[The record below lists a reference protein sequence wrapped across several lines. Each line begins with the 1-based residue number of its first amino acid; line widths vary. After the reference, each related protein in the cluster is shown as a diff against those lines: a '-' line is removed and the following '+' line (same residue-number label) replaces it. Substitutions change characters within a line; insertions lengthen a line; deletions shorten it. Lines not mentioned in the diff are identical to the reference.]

1 MLLKQLHKTR
11 PESEF
16 TATETKGK
24 RVFKD
29 LVSSW
34 MALERNLINVI
45 RPALFANWCSAKSV
59 SYSATETVK
68 LGCFLDI

>member
-1 MLLKQLHKTR
+1 M
-11 PESEF
+11 SS
-16 TATETKGK
+16 TAKIKGK